1 MNSKCSPKLYGMR
14 LRKTLGRLAF
24 FLVVLSVL
32 PRNFFPTV
40 GAQSNKQ
47 PVLGEEEK
55 RDAVQL
61 SLTFTRRLGQTLDM
75 AVVMNELFLADS
87 IERFIAAER
96 WKASRDKNSY
106 LVFSPGI
113 FVDVSL
119 LETPARE
126 DWRQF
131 YIATNNFML
140 MGFIHG
146 FLRGVDFADIKPAD
160 LYPREVIKLLDAN
173 PLLSNL
179 IQKKSTIRNFKSFE
193 EMRSAT
199 ATLDQ
204 AVALMRKALPG
215 SVDLEKAV
223 VQMAMRQSSVQR
235 PIKDE
240 DLERARAELIKT
252 QLQVADD
259 EFSGFPK
266 GTRVILVPTFSLHEL
281 VLVKVDG
288 RLRVAWAYL
297 NPGD

>member
-1 MNSKCSPKLYGMR
+1 MKSNCSFKVYGMH
-14 LRKTLGRLAF
+14 LRKTLGRLALL
-24 FLVVLSVL
+24 LVVLSVL

-47 PVLGEEEK
+47 PVLSEEEK
-55 RDAVQL
+55 REAEQL
-61 SLTFTRRLGQTLDM
+61 SLTFTRRLSQTLDM
-75 AVVMNELFLADS
+75 AVVMDELFLPDS
-87 IERFIAAER
+87 VERYIAAEKS
-96 WKASRDKNSY
+96 KASRDKLSY
-106 LVFSPGI
+106 VFFSSGI

-119 LETPARE
+119 LERPVLE
-126 DWRQF
+126 DWRRF

-140 MGFIHG
+140 LGFIHA
-146 FLRGVDFADIKPAD
+146 FRRNVDFEDIKPTD
-160 LYPREVIKLLDAN
+160 LYPREVIELLDAN
-173 PLLSNL
+173 PMLSNL
-179 IQKKSTIRNFKSFE
+179 IQKKSPVRNFKSFE

-215 SVDLEKAV
+215 YTDLEKAV
-223 VQMAMRQSSVQR
+223 VQMAMRQSSVKR
-235 PIKDE
+235 PMKEE
-240 DLERARAELIKT
+240 DLERARAELIKP
-252 QLQVADD
+252 QLEVADD
-259 EFSGFPK
+259 EFPGFPK

>member
-1 MNSKCSPKLYGMR
+1 L
-14 LRKTLGRLAF
+14 L
-24 FLVVLSVL
+24 LVVLSVL
-32 PRNFFPTV
+32 PRNFFPTI

-47 PVLGEEEK
+47 PVLSEEEK
-55 RDAVQL
+55 REAERL
-61 SLTFTRRLGQTLDM
+61 SLTFTRRLSQTLDM
-75 AVVMNELFLADS
+75 AVVMDELFLPDS
-87 IERFIAAER
+87 VERYIATEKR
-96 WKASRDKNSY
+96 KASDDKLAY
-106 LVFSPGI
+106 VLFSSGI

-119 LETPARE
+119 LERPVLE
-126 DWRQF
+126 DWRRF

-140 MGFIHG
+140 LGFIHA
-146 FLRGVDFADIKPAD
+146 FRRNVDFEDIRPTD
-160 LYPREVIKLLDAN
+160 LYPREVIELLDAN
-173 PLLSNL
+173 PMLRNL
-179 IQKKSTIRNFKSFE
+179 IQKKSPVRNFKSFE

-215 SVDLEKAV
+215 YIDLEKAV
-223 VQMAMRQSSVQR
+223 VQMAMRQSSVKR
-235 PIKDE
+235 PMKEE

-252 QLQVADD
+252 QLEVADD
-259 EFSGFPK
+259 KFPGFPK